1 MADFNFS
8 DVASKIEPPKGMS
21 LSEMVNMARNAQAY
35 QQAGQINPL
44 VLRQQL
50 AETEYA
56 EQNKP
61 QLLRRSA
68 AETKLAED
76 TLEPKIARAKSESEL
91 ASTQSQSA
99 KFKLSGE
106 KLDKVMQIIGARATD
121 PEVIKLSNIASN
133 PQSKSEDKQAAK
145 ERLHELNAVDMD
157 NAIKAGLTINE
168 ALQNFGH
175 ITSKIET
182 KPNEI
187 PGIFQNAVRMAS
199 GSQNQLGLQT
209 PKTGVNAAGQTT
221 AVNPVTGQY
230 GVMGTPET
238 NPMSARSQTMTD
250 PVSGDTMVFDLD
262 AKGNPTNVRFLKNF
276 SGANSS
282 QGAKGPL
289 PEGMLG
295 IGGNVGMGNP
305 NVQQANKP
313 QQVPQGST
321 AETIKAQAANAMNSY
336 INANSL
342 LTDNS
347 KPGHIPT
354 QEYVAKSLLSYL
366 KDPKV
371 ETGPIADFL
380 AKKTNKESLTPKQME
395 IVKLLQQRIQNLSPR
410 TDADASNKADA
421 YGSFGMKKEALIDL
435 VRRDIGQIHNQKM
448 LANGLIHSAGDPSQP
463 NLNAVNQ
470 FQNQFSQYSQNP
482 ILMNYMGIV
491 GTGKSANI
499 DNEDEKAL
507 KKLFFENKLTKDQ
520 IKELEQQRKSLV
532 QMSGVQ

>member
-1 MADFNFS
+1 MADFSFS
-8 DVASKIEPPKGMS
+8 DVASKIQPPKEGMS
-21 LSEMVNMARNAQAY
+21 LADMVQMARGIQSY
-35 QQAGQINPL
+35 QQAGQLNPL
-44 VLRQQL
+44 QAQKAQLELEQLQKTMPLSLREQEAKTSL
-50 AETEYA
+50 AEGVL
-56 EQNKP
+56 KP
-61 QLLRRSA
+61 SISKA
-68 AETKLAED
+68 TSEAETAQ
-76 TLEPKIARAKSESEL
+76 TGTKSAQL
-91 ASTQSQSA
+91 
-99 KFKLSGE
+99 KLSGE
-106 KLDKVMQIIGARATD
+106 KLQKVLEISGARATD
-121 PEVIKLSNIASN
+121 PEIIKLSEEASSKN
-133 PQSKSEDKQAAK
+133 PEVASQAK
-145 ERLHELNAVDMD
+145 KRLHQLNYEDFQT
-157 NAIKAGLTINE
+157 AIKGGLNGAE
-168 ALQNFGH
+168 AMESFGH
-175 ITSKIET
+175 ITSKIDTNPEQL
-182 KPNEI
+182 PSLY
-187 PGIFQNAVRMAS
+187 QNAVRIGS
-199 GSQNQLGLQT
+199 GSQGQLGLQT

-230 GVMGTPET
+230 EVMGKPET

-262 AKGNPTNVRFLKNF
+262 ARGNPTNVRFLKNS
-276 SGANSS
+276 SGANPS

-321 AETIKAQAANAMNSY
+321 ADTVKAQAANAMTSY
-336 INANSL
+336 MNANSL

-448 LANGLIHSAGDPSQP
+448 LANGIMHSAGDPSQP

-507 KKLFFENKLTKDQ
+507 KKLFFENKLTKYQ